1 MKKETTEIKRFLTRI
16 WNSDNTVPFAWIN
29 TRYKKLSEQGRKDL
43 QKYIEDKGFIRMLII
58 VDNIEITRPQRT
70 WGDMPEWFRPASEWH
85 SFNNCDIDNT
95 FIFAIYKSDYG
106 NDIKDEE
113 IDYALNSFPEKS
125 TIYLLE
131 QEL

>member
-70 WGDMPEWFRPASEWH
+70 WGDMPEWFRPASAQH
-85 SFNNCDIDNT
+85 SFNDYDIDNT

>member
-1 MKKETTEIKRFLTRI
+1 MKKETTEIKLFFTRV

-58 VDNIEITRPQRT
+58 VDNIEITIPQRT
-70 WGDMPEWFRPASEWH
+70 WGDMPEWFRPASAQH
-85 SFNNCDIDNT
+85 SFNDYDIDNT

-106 NDIKDEE
+106 NDIKNEE
-113 IDYALNSFPEKS
+113 IDYALNSLPEKS
-125 TIYLLE
+125 TIYFLK
-131 QEL
+131 

>member
-1 MKKETTEIKRFLTRI
+1 MKKETTEIKRFFTRV

-29 TRYKKLSEQGRKDL
+29 TEYKKLSEQGRKDL
-43 QKYIEDKGFIRMLII
+43 QEYIEDKGFIRMLII

-70 WGDMPEWFRPASEWH
+70 WGDMPEWFRPASAQH
-85 SFNNCDIDNT
+85 SFNDYDIDNT

-113 IDYALNSFPEKS
+113 IDYALNSLPEKS
-125 TIYLLE
+125 TIYFLK
-131 QEL
+131 

>member
-16 WNSDNTVPFAWIN
+16 WNIDNTVPFAWIN

-85 SFNNCDIDNT
+85 SFNNYDIDNT

-113 IDYALNSFPEKS
+113 INYALNSFPEKS

>member
-43 QKYIEDKGFIRMLII
+43 QEYIEDKGFIRMLII

-70 WGDMPEWFRPASEWH
+70 WGDMPEWFRPASECH
-85 SFNNCDIDNT
+85 SFNNYDIDNT

-125 TIYLLE
+125 TIYFLK
-131 QEL
+131 

>member
-16 WNSDNTVPFAWIN
+16 WNIDNTVPFAWIN

-43 QKYIEDKGFIRMLII
+43 QKYIEDKDFIRMLII

-85 SFNNCDIDNT
+85 SFNNCDMDNT

-113 IDYALNSFPEKS
+113 IDDALNSFPEKS